1 MKKFFVVLGLLL
13 ISCAVSFA
21 RQHAETITILHLND
35 THSSLESIGPRHD
48 DLTGSLGGIA
58 RLATLVR
65 ENRNAESNVL
75 LLHAGD
81 ACVGDLF
88 YNTTFGTAEL
98 QLMLSIGFDAMTLG
112 NHEFDLT
119 PATLSQAVST
129 AFGQGSFPLLSA
141 NLVMEDSSLQLLKS
155 FVSPYTIKK
164 FGNVSVGI
172 FGLTTPATNILS
184 SPSPAFV
191 DTNIVQIAAAMV
203 DSLTARGC
211 QVVICLSHLGVML
224 DQTIASYVPG
234 IHVIVGGHD
243 HYVTEKPIEVM
254 NPAGQKTLIVQAN
267 SNYLDMGKLRLEVVG
282 NNVRMVSYE
291 MIPIDSQF
299 PADPATEAIVDQ
311 LKANIEG
318 VYGPVYSQ
326 RIGYVTQTLKEVA
339 DDLSVPGLKD
349 THIGNLVTDAFRA
362 ATGTDIAFEVGGS
375 TASTLWKGPIV
386 AADIFRVLGYGFNLD
401 NGLGYRLAT
410 IKISGE
416 ALLGGIQYGLTKS
429 AEDDNDEFLAQ
440 VSGMSYKY
448 ATEVTGSGRMY
459 KLVEAKVGNA
469 PIDPGKTYSVTTN
482 EFVPMFLTMLGIPF
496 EDLHVFCDTT
506 EFQVV
511 TGYVSRIDTLRPRI
525 EGRVQAVVVT
535 SVVHQSAAIPK
546 EVTLGQNYPNP
557 FNPSTTIAYEI
568 AKPCRATLVVYNLIG
583 QEVARLVDDF
593 VQPGT
598 YTLRF
603 DATRLCS
610 GTYFYMLRAGGV
622 VVTKRM
628 TLIK

>member
-1 MKKFFVVLGLLL
+1 MKKSFTILCSLLL
-13 ISCAVSFA
+13 VCAVSFA
-21 RQHAETITILHLND
+21 RQHAETITILHIND
-35 THSSLESIGPRHD
+35 THSTLESIGPRSEN
-48 DLTGSLGGIA
+48 LKGSLGGIA

-65 ENRNAESNVL
+65 LNRTVEQNVL

-88 YNTTFGTAEL
+88 YNTTFGAAEL
-98 QLMLSIGFDAMTLG
+98 QLMLSIGCDAMTLG

-119 PATLSQAVST
+119 PSTLSQAVAA
-129 AFGQGSFPLLSA
+129 AFAEGSFPLLSA
-141 NLVMEDSSLQLLKS
+141 NLVMEDSSLQVLKS
-155 FVSPYTIKK
+155 FVFPYTIKK
-164 FGNVSVGI
+164 FGNVNVGI
-172 FGLTTPATNILS
+172 FGLTTPATNVLS

-191 DTNIVQIAAAMV
+191 DTNIVQIATTMV

-211 QVVICLSHLGVML
+211 QVIICLSHLGVML
-224 DQTIASYVPG
+224 DQVLASYVPG

-243 HYVTEKPIEVM
+243 HYITEKPIEVM
-254 NPAGQKTLIVQAN
+254 NPVGQKTLIVQAN
-267 SNYLDMGKLRLEVVG
+267 SNYLDMGKLRLEVSG
-282 NNVRMVSYE
+282 STVRMISYE
-291 MIPIDSQF
+291 MIPIDSQI
-299 PADPATEAIVDQ
+299 PVDPATEAVVAQ
-311 LKANIEG
+311 LRANIEA

-339 DDLSVPGLKD
+339 DDLSVAGSKD

-362 ATGTDIAFEVGGS
+362 STGTDIAFEVGGS

-386 AADIFRVLGYGFNLD
+386 AADIFRVVGYGFNLD

-440 VSGMSYKY
+440 VSGMTYKY
-448 ATEVTGSGRMY
+448 TSEVTASGRSY
-459 KLVEAKVGNA
+459 KLVEAKVGNF
-469 PIDPGKTYSVTTN
+469 PLDPGKLYSVTTN

-496 EDLHVFCDTT
+496 EDLHVHCDTT

-511 TGYVSRIDTLRPRI
+511 AGYVSQIDTVRTKI
-525 EGRVQAVVVT
+525 EGRVQAVVIT
-535 SVVHQSAAIPK
+535 SVHSESAAIPK
-546 EVTLGQNYPNP
+546 AVTLCQNYPNP

-568 AKPCRATLVVYNLIG
+568 AKPCRATLVVYNMLG

-593 VQPGT
+593 VQPGR
-598 YTLRF
+598 YTLRY
-603 DATRLCS
+603 DAARLS
-610 GTYFYMLRAGGV
+610 TGMYFYMLNAGDV
-622 VVTKRM
+622 TVTKRM